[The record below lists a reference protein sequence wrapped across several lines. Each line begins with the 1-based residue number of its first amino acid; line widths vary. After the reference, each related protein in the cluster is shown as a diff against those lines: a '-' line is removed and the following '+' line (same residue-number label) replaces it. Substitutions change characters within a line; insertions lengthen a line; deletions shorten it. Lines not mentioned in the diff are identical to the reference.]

1 MLIIS
6 PAGLRSN
13 LGKQLDIAKR
23 EKKECVITDEDIKN
37 ALTGEELKLRMH
49 NYIDT
54 LFDK

>member
-1 MLIIS
+1 M
-6 PAGLRSN
+6 
-13 LGKQLDIAKR
+13 GKQLDIAKR